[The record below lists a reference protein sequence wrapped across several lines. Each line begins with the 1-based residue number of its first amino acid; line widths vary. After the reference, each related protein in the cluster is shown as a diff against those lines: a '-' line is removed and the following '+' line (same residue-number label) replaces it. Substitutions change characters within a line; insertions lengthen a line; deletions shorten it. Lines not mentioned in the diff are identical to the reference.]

1 MCIYILF
8 KMRNHNVTSLI
19 TLRNVVSYF
28 CLPPSVIPYRDTK
41 GGIRILLSRV
51 SLEQTKRHE
60 DSK

>member
-1 MCIYILF
+1 
-8 KMRNHNVTSLI
+8 MRNHNVISLI